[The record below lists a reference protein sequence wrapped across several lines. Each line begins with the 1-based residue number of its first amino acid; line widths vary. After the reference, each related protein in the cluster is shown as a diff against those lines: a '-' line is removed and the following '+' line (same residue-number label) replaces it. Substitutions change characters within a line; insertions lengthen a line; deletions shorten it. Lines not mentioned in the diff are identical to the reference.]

1 MENSEQEIIAFAVP
15 VFWNN
20 IVMPLGLTMPI
31 SRCSSA
37 ERKKSLNSS
46 KLMRIVYPTVLS
58 ADKSP
63 TCSLE
68 FTVSLPSFLC
78 ISLA

>member
-37 ERKKSLNSS
+37 ERKKIIEQL
-46 KLMRIVYPTVLS
+46 KTHADCLS
-58 ADKSP
+58 HSA
-63 TCSLE
+63 
-68 FTVSLPSFLC
+68 VS
-78 ISLA
+78 